1 VFGGHRGIFG
11 GSSEA
16 WVLPSGIARHISNRV
31 LELTSGFAHKRGSLV
46 RLSKD
51 YDFRSSAYRSLKGIA
66 GMRDKR
72 RMTAAEFDALKPLL
86 NISDDRIEAARLAL
100 VNGQTLASVGE
111 VYGWTRQAVGDA
123 VAQVWK
129 LHERYLESQRAATNA
144 GPLIPPGWER
154 VELIAPKELVEKFR
168 AEVAKA
174 AKRSAKIS
182 VTQGP
187 RRKPAGAG

>member
-1 VFGGHRGIFG
+1 
-11 GSSEA
+11 
-16 WVLPSGIARHISNRV
+16 
-31 LELTSGFAHKRGSLV
+31 
-46 RLSKD
+46 
-51 YDFRSSAYRSLKGIA
+51 
-66 GMRDKR
+66 MRDKR

-129 LHERYLESQRAATNA
+129 LHERYQESQRAATNA

-154 VELIAPKELVEKFR
+154 V
-168 AEVAKA
+168 
-174 AKRSAKIS
+174 S
-182 VTQGP
+182 
-187 RRKPAGAG
+187 